1 MQLQAHACTHTRAAA
16 KDADRQVSTDELSRV
31 WSMRFSD
38 GSLRVWRGGICGH
51 FVWESASVQRHR
63 GGPGAGVIAVDIWL

>member
-1 MQLQAHACTHTRAAA
+1 MQLQAHACTHTHTRAAA

-38 GSLRVWRGGICGH
+38 GSLRVCG
-51 FVWESASVQRHR
+51 EEGSASTLCGSLQVCS
-63 GGPGAGVIAVDIWL
+63 GTGAGQE